1 MIKNYIN
8 IGVAVDTDEGL
19 IVPVIRNADNLKID
33 ELAEQIV
40 TLSEKAKAKKLLQK
54 DMTGATF
61 TVSSLGFMGG
71 TGFTPI
77 INSPEVGIIG
87 VSRSR
92 AQLTRK
98 NDQIVDEIIL
108 PLSLSYDHRVING
121 ADAGKFMNFLRNRAE
136 LGL

>member
-71 TGFTPI
+71 TGFTNNKI
-77 INSPEVGIIG
+77 LLKLGSLEFQEVEHNLLERMIK
-87 VSRSR
+87 
-92 AQLTRK
+92 LWMK
-98 NDQIVDEIIL
+98 
-108 PLSLSYDHRVING
+108 LSYRYRCLMIT
-121 ADAGKFMNFLRNRAE
+121 E
-136 LGL
+136 LLMGRMQVNL